1 MKNWKKFLIKQV
13 MPAVML
19 LALAAFG
26 PSIARA
32 QSSAGGSKSS
42 DTGVISPKSKVQS
55 PKSGAEKEGEKGRR
69 GEGETR
75 PHRSEPGAPSVAV
88 TGSTPGDLQQIIN
101 SCAAAVED
109 LAKTRI
115 LADALER
122 ENGLLK
128 ERLETEKRT
137 SRVLLELN
145 ETRKAEAVSLRETVA
160 AKNETIVAKDGVI
173 AAQDKLI
180 ETLKKKKTSP
190 LKRIQDVLI
199 GVGLMALFR

>member
-1 MKNWKKFLIKQV
+1 MRRV
-13 MPAVML
+13 TPALML
-19 LALAAFG
+19 LALAASG
-26 PSIARA
+26 HLIAQA
-32 QSSAGGSKSS
+32 QNSAGGSKSS
-42 DTGVISPKSKVQS
+42 DTGAENSPKSQVQS
-55 PKSGAEKEGEKGRR
+55 PKSEEGVSSPRASKGAVL
-69 GEGETR
+69 
-75 PHRSEPGAPSVAV
+75 SEPGAPSAAV
-88 TGSTPGDLQQIIN
+88 TGSKVQDQSSKITPDDVQALIN

-115 LADALER
+115 LAEALER
-122 ENGLLK
+122 ENALLK

-137 SRVLLELN
+137 SGVLLELN

-180 ETLKKKKTSP
+180 ETLKKKKSSP

-199 GVGLMALFR
+199 GVALLALFR

>member
-1 MKNWKKFLIKQV
+1 
-13 MPAVML
+13 ML

-26 PSIARA
+26 HSTARA
-32 QSSAGGSKSS
+32 QNSAGGSKSS
-42 DTGVISPKSKVQS
+42 GTDAAK
-55 PKSGAEKEGEKGRR
+55 
-69 GEGETR
+69 
-75 PHRSEPGAPSVAV
+75 RSEPGVSGPTVKEGLSEAQPPYRVE
-88 TGSTPGDLQQIIN
+88 TPTERQSLSAHSRGRAADPKSDELQKLIN

-115 LADALER
+115 LVDALER

-137 SRVLLELN
+137 SGVLLELN

-199 GVGLMALFR
+199 GVALFALFR

>member
-1 MKNWKKFLIKQV
+1 V
-13 MPAVML
+13 
-19 LALAAFG
+19 AA
-26 PSIARA
+26 A
-32 QSSAGGSKSS
+32 SA
-42 DTGVISPKSKVQS
+42 DGVV
-55 PKSGAEKEGEKGRR
+55 GA
-69 GEGETR
+69 
-75 PHRSEPGAPSVAV
+75 
-88 TGSTPGDLQQIIN
+88 TPDDLQKLIN

-137 SRVLLELN
+137 SGVLLELN

-190 LKRIQDVLI
+190 LKRVRDVLI
-199 GVGLMALFR
+199 GVALFALFR

>member
-1 MKNWKKFLIKQV
+1 MKNWKKFLIKRV
-13 MPAVML
+13 MPAMML
-19 LALAAFG
+19 LVLAAFA
-26 PSIARA
+26 PSTA
-32 QSSAGGSKSS
+32 QAQTSAGGSKSS

-55 PKSGAEKEGEKGRR
+55 PKSEAAASADGVVLSSNPKSKTQNPKSDG
-69 GEGETR
+69 
-75 PHRSEPGAPSVAV
+75 
-88 TGSTPGDLQQIIN
+88 LQAIIN

-115 LADALER
+115 LVEALER

-128 ERLETEKRT
+128 ERIETEKRT
-137 SRVLLELN
+137 SGVLLELN

-199 GVGLMALFR
+199 GVALFALFR